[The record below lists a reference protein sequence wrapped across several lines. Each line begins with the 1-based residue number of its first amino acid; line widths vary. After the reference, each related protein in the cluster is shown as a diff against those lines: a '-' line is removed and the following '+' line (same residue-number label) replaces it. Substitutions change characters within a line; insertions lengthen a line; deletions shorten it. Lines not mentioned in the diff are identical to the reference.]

1 LLYHSVND
9 SPPSGQ
15 ELFTVSP
22 RSFAAHIAAIAD
34 LGFTTVALGV
44 VARYLRAGS
53 PLPSDTVAVS
63 FDDGYADLLDNAL
76 PVLSECGFGATLFQT
91 TGVIG
96 GVFSDATMLDAR
108 GICELSA
115 SGMEIGSHT
124 ISHPHLDLVPDDVL
138 RRELVESKDQLEQI
152 LGRPVDAVAYPHGS
166 FRTNVVGGAGRAG
179 YTWGAAVKN
188 AYTHAGDDPWA
199 IARITVTAKHSG
211 SDIARILAGSA
222 APMAWP
228 RERLRTTAF
237 RQLRR
242 MRTDGGH
249 DRGRR

>member
-1 LLYHSVND
+1 M
-9 SPPSGQ
+9 
-15 ELFTVSP
+15 
-22 RSFAAHIAAIAD
+22 AAITD
-34 LGFTTVALGV
+34 LGFTTVELGA
-44 VARYLRAGS
+44 VARYLHAGS
-53 PLPSDTVAVS
+53 PLPSRTVAVS

-76 PVLSECGFGATLFQT
+76 PVLSDCGFGATLFQT

-124 ISHPHLDLVPDDVL
+124 VSHPHLDLLPDDVL

-152 LGRPVDAVAYPHGS
+152 LGRPVEAVAYPHGS
-166 FRTNVVGGAGRAG
+166 FRTRVVRRAMQAG

-188 AYTHAGDDPWA
+188 AYTHADDDPWA
-199 IARITVTAKHSG
+199 IARITVTARHSAT
-211 SDIARILAGSA
+211 DIARALAGAA

-237 RQLRR
+237 RQVRR
-242 MRTDGGH
+242 MRTHGGH